1 MSRYLDVGNHAAFH
15 SLTARDVER
24 MDANT
29 LRRDTTPS
37 EYNPA
42 RPRTCGGSGEMEVG
56 TSRDPFGNWDTEVIG
71 CGGCPDCLSGPAAQ
85 VNQTGAPDA

>member
-1 MSRYLDVGNHAAFH
+1 MSRYLDTTHRKPWH

-24 MDANT
+24 MDASA

-42 RPRTCGGSGEMEVG
+42 RLRTCGGSGEMEVG
-56 TSRDPFGNWDTEVIG
+56 TSRDPFGQWDTEVYT
-71 CGGCPDCLSGPAAQ
+71 CPGCPDCLSGPMAHPSDSG
-85 VNQTGAPDA
+85 GAS